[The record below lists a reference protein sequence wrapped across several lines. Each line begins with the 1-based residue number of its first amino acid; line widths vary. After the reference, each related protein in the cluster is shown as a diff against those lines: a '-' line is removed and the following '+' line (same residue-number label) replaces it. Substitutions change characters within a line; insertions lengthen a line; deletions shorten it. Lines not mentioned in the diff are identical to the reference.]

1 MRDVSA
7 NSVLLVDDDPTIRNF
22 LSSQLEKAGFKAQ
35 QAEDGIDGLVK
46 LRDKLPKVII
56 SDLQMP
62 RMSGF
67 EFISVVR
74 RRFPSIPVI
83 VLSGSIQRELPE
95 EVRPDRWFRKY
106 AQQVPE
112 LLQAVHDLAR
122 KTPNHVYVPQVI
134 STPVRTRPSGAG
146 YFVLTCT
153 DCLRLFEVTSTPE
166 NKTVERTAVCVY
178 CEARVPFLIESSE
191 PS

>member
-7 NSVLLVDDDPTIRNF
+7 NSVLLVDDDPTIREI
-22 LSSQLEKAGFKAQ
+22 LSMELEEAGFKAQ

-46 LRDKLPKVII
+46 LRNELPKVII

-62 RMSGF
+62 RMEGI

-83 VLSGSIQRELPE
+83 VLSGSNQHKLPAE
-95 EVRPDRWFRKY
+95 ANPDRWFKKTP
-106 AQQVPE
+106 QQIPE
-112 LLQAVHDLAR
+112 LLQAVKDLAR
-122 KTPNHVYVPQVI
+122 KTPDRANLRQVI
-134 STPVRTRPSGAG
+134 STPVRTRPGGAG

-153 DCLRLFEVTSTPE
+153 DCLRLFQVTSTPE
-166 NKTVERTAVCVY
+166 TKVAERTAICVY
-178 CEARVPFLIESSE
+178 CEARVTYLIESSE
-191 PS
+191 PA

>member
-1 MRDVSA
+1 
-7 NSVLLVDDDPTIRNF
+7 
-22 LSSQLEKAGFKAQ
+22 
-35 QAEDGIDGLVK
+35 
-46 LRDKLPKVII
+46 
-56 SDLQMP
+56 
-62 RMSGF
+62 
-67 EFISVVR
+67 
-74 RRFPSIPVI
+74 
-83 VLSGSIQRELPE
+83 
-95 EVRPDRWFRKY
+95 
-106 AQQVPE
+106 
-112 LLQAVHDLAR
+112 LQAVHDLAR

-134 STPVRTRPSGAG
+134 STPVRTRQGGAG